1 MLVLTSETP
10 LVCGRDEDFAAAAGR
25 VRTGRLRDIVAAL
38 SFPRN
43 SIKEPEAN
51 RKAGSWLFEQLAACG
66 LDTSYQGRYSNVV
79 AMTRSC
85 AQTGHCV
92 LIGAHYD
99 SVPDC
104 PGADDNASAVAAMLV
119 CAEIVAEH
127 FPHLPLCFVG
137 FNGEEDDLL
146 GSKDF
151 VREWLRQGRPRVL
164 LAHILEM
171 VGYVSTERQRVP
183 WYLPLRVPET
193 GDFLALLA
201 NRRSIPDAHRVMA
214 AGRAYV
220 EDLPLQ
226 SLLIHHGLEMILPVL
241 KRSDHAFFWKRKI
254 PALLWTDTSEFRNR
268 HYHQPTD
275 TPETLDYEFLA
286 QVTRLLLVS
295 VLSSDRLLAR

>member
-1 MLVLTSETP
+1 MIVLTSETP
-10 LVCGRDEDFAAAAGR
+10 LVCARDESFAAAAGR
-25 VRTGRLRDIVAAL
+25 VRTERLRDIVAAL

-43 SIKEPEAN
+43 LLKEPEAN
-51 RKAGSWLFEQLAACG
+51 RKAGSWIFEQLAACG
-66 LDTSYQGRYSNVV
+66 LDTAYQGRYANVV

-85 AQTGHCV
+85 DQQGRCL

-99 SVPDC
+99 SKPGC
-104 PGADDNASAVAAMLV
+104 PGADDNASSLAAMLV

-127 FPHLPLCFVG
+127 FAHLPVCFVG
-137 FNGEEDDLL
+137 FNGEEEDLL
-146 GSKDF
+146 GSKEF
-151 VREWLRQGRPRVL
+151 VREWLPPDRPRVL

-193 GDFLALLA
+193 GEFLALVA
-201 NRRSIPDAHRVMA
+201 NRRSIPDAYHVMS

-220 EDLPLQ
+220 RDLPLQ
-226 SLLIHHGLEMILPVL
+226 SLLVRHGLEVILPIL
-241 KRSDHAFFWKRKI
+241 KRSDHAFFWKRRI
-254 PALLWTDTSEFRNR
+254 PALMWTDTSEFRNR

-275 TPETLDYEFLA
+275 TPETLDYDFLA

-295 VLSSDRLLAR
+295 VLSSERLLVR